1 MGRGG
6 RRRGVE
12 VGGVWMW
19 STGFVVRVRTF
30 GSSVSGVDEVVAGSQ
45 VVHDWCRMSQV
56 KIE

>member
-1 MGRGG
+1 
-6 RRRGVE
+6 
-12 VGGVWMW
+12 MW